1 MLSMDSGKF
10 PWTNK
15 AEICRCFMMGQK
27 VYAAFGKIYG
37 LRKQDFAVESSYA
50 NILKSGRRYIWQRE
64 AVIRVA

>member
-1 MLSMDSGKF
+1 MFSMDSGRF
-10 PWTNK
+10 PRMDK
-15 AEICRCFMMGQK
+15 MEICRCFMMGQK

-64 AVIRVA
+64 AVIRAA